1 LRVSAGVGTTT
12 EGTPDRRQPS
22 ADSWDQQRTAL
33 LGRRI
38 SDLGLRVQGSPVE
51 QLVERLYAEL
61 SERGLVFRPP
71 VYLTDEWGCPEGV
84 AAIGVPFYLA
94 DRRLERLERERA
106 VVLEEE
112 DDPMKIMRH
121 ETGHAFNYAY
131 RLHARPEWRRLFGP
145 YSRPYR
151 DRFRVDP
158 FSRDHVRHILGW
170 YAQKHPD
177 EDFAETFAVWLTPG
191 LDWRARYQAWPALR
205 KLEYVDAVM
214 AEVRN
219 IEVAVPRIRA
229 EHLPVEAMHTTL
241 GDHYAGW
248 EELPL
253 GDPSHFDGDLRNIF
267 PTPTASRVEP
277 AAGSAV
283 GSAAG
288 SGPAPAPAAKSAVGS
303 EPGGAATDTAA
314 GFIRGHRRELVRR
327 IAYWTGETT
336 HVVRQLVDHLLE
348 RAEALELSHTGDG
361 EATLIELTAFS
372 TAVIMNYS
380 YTNQL
385 GHDMVEDA

>member
-1 LRVSAGVGTTT
+1 MTGLHGACRASGAPACPLRGSACVRTTDDGTQ
-12 EGTPDRRQPS
+12 PDRRRQVP
-22 ADSWDQQRTAL
+22 DSWEQERSAL

-51 QLVERLYAEL
+51 GLVERLYAEL
-61 SERGLVFRPP
+61 SGRGLVFRPP

-84 AAIGVPFYLA
+84 AAIGVPFFLA
-94 DRRLERLERERA
+94 DRRLERLERERG

-121 ETGHAFNYAY
+121 EAGHAFNYAY
-131 RLHARPEWRRLFGP
+131 RLHARPEWRQLFGP

-158 FSRDHVRHILGW
+158 FSREYVRHILGW

-191 LDWRARYQAWPALR
+191 MDWRTRYEGWAAMR
-205 KLEYVDAVM
+205 KLEYVDVVM
-214 AEVRN
+214 AELSG

-229 EHLPVEAMHTTL
+229 EHLPVEAMHTTV
-241 GDHYAGW
+241 GEHYAGW

-267 PTPTASRVEP
+267 PTPVAAVGTAGP
-277 AAGSAV
+277 
-283 GSAAG
+283 GSAA
-288 SGPAPAPAAKSAVGS
+288 
-303 EPGGAATDTAA
+303 E
-314 GFIRGHRRELVRR
+314 FIGRHRRELVRR

-336 HVVRQLVDHLLE
+336 HVVRQFVDHLHE
-348 RAEALELSHTGDG
+348 RAEALELTQADGG
-361 EATLIELTAFS
+361 EAALIELTAFS
-372 TAVIMNYS
+372 TAVIMNYR
-380 YTNQL
+380 YTDQL
-385 GHDMVEDA
+385 GHDMAEGP

>member
-1 LRVSAGVGTTT
+1 MYYKRQAVGVPASRPACPLRVSAGVDTTS
-12 EGTPDRRQPS
+12 GSARPDRRQPS
-22 ADSWDQQRTAL
+22 ADSWAQQRDAL

-51 QLVERLYAEL
+51 NLVDRLYAEL

-112 DDPMKIMRH
+112 ADPMKIMRH

-131 RLHARPEWRRLFGP
+131 RLHARPEWRQLFGP

-158 FSRDHVRHILGW
+158 FSRDYVRHILGW

-191 LDWRARYQAWPALR
+191 LDWRARYQGWPALR

-214 AEVRN
+214 AEVRQ

-241 GDHYAGW
+241 GEHYAGW

-267 PTPTASRVEP
+267 PTAP
-277 AAGSAV
+277 GS
-283 GSAAG
+283 
-288 SGPAPAPAAKSAVGS
+288 GS
-303 EPGGAATDTAA
+303 EPEGAATAA
-314 GFIRGHRRELVRR
+314 AFIRRHRRELVRR

-348 RAEALELSHTGDG
+348 RAEALELAHTGEE
-361 EATLIELTAFS
+361 EAALIELTAFS

-380 YTNQL
+380 YTDQL
-385 GHDMVEDA
+385 GHDVVEDA